1 MTANN
6 SDKLTDAE
14 EKLKQQVLDELYT
27 KLNYKK
33 NTKYTKSKS
42 DIVKELPE
50 AVPQENR
57 YTSRFDNISTVL
69 KRWDQRFGTKIDTTI
84 ENCSKYTDLNPETTV
99 LITGSIKSTDNR
111 KLSMFDNV
119 YPILGDYNTAKAQG
133 HGMYVVDYNMGK
145 YCTQHTGNNNIMI
158 YTRDA
163 YNKQKVLKKTWVYG
177 DYRSFKTMDIKY
189 YTSHYD
195 PSTGRIPGVEAA
207 TALYIKNKY
216 SGAKI
221 AMYGVDFSNLSAWD
235 QMIIKELEIIQ
246 CV

>member
-6 SDKLTDAE
+6 SNKLTTDE
-14 EKLKQQVLDELYT
+14 ELLKQQVLDELYT
-27 KLNYKK
+27 KLNYGKINKQAKPKK
-33 NTKYTKSKS
+33 HIDKLPPEDANVDRFKNI
-42 DIVKELPE
+42 DIVLERWNQRAKE
-50 AVPQENR
+50 N
-57 YTSRFDNISTVL
+57 
-69 KRWDQRFGTKIDTTI
+69 DTIVTDADTEI
-84 ENCSKYTDLNPETTV
+84 YSKYTDLNPESTV
-99 LITGSIKSTDNR
+99 IVAGNIKSTDNR

-119 YPILGDYNTAKAQG
+119 YSIIGDYSTAKPQG

-145 YCTQHTGNNNIMI
+145 YCNRQNGSNNIII

-163 YNKQKVLKKTWVYG
+163 FDKQKVLKKAWSYG

-189 YTSHYD
+189 YNSHFD

-221 AMYGVDFSNLSAWD
+221 AMYGVDISKLSAWD
-235 QMIIKELEIIQ
+235 QMIIKELAVIQ